1 MTGPQGNLLW
11 ITYDGSTTQR
21 PRELRSALKQHVMLN
36 FIDKKTHEDQDRN
49 LARRRSPPR
58 EDAVSLSRKSIEPLA
73 CPQPTPALVCHE
85 DQLVYRAAW
94 WHCYVHPNF
103 LTAQADVPRWRLNN
117 KKMLNAGFWEVA
129 RQDET
134 LLEVFMSFAAA
145 KEAAIRSLHD
155 APAYY
160 RHRGKALKL
169 LADDVNGRSI
179 SPTILYEGPDR

>member
-11 ITYDGSTTQR
+11 ITYDGSTAQR

-36 FIDKKTHEDQDRN
+36 FIDKKAHEDQGRN
-49 LARRRSPPR
+49 LARRRSPSH
-58 EDAVSLSRKSIEPLA
+58 EDAISVRRKSLEPLA
-73 CPQPTPALVCHE
+73 CPQPTSALVCHE

-94 WHCYVHPNF
+94 WHCYVHPDF
-103 LTAQADVPRWRLNN
+103 LTAQADVPRWRLDN
-117 KKMLNAGFWEVA
+117 KQMLNAGFWEVA
-129 RQDET
+129 RQDQT

-145 KEAAIRSLHD
+145 KEAAVKSLLD

-179 SPTILYEGPDR
+179 SPTIMYEGPDR